1 MVAFASPSICI
12 GILLALPVEAVTPP
26 IAAGLFSAALG
37 MNMAS
42 HSGYWANIIDL
53 SPKRAG
59 FVLGVSNTIGNIP
72 GAENSFSF
80 AFTLKIEHLPR
91 QARDKHSKQDEN
103 RAFSAGIY
111 GNLLTG
117 WVLSS
122 SGSWVMVFGIAIV
135 HWCERKKF
143 AVTFSS
149 SQTAEF
155 A

>member
-1 MVAFASPSICI
+1 VRKTLFLS
-12 GILLALPVEAVTPP
+12 LAK
-26 IAAGLFSAALG
+26 F
-37 MNMAS
+37 
-42 HSGYWANIIDL
+42 
-53 SPKRAG
+53 
-59 FVLGVSNTIGNIP
+59 
-72 GAENSFSF
+72 
-80 AFTLKIEHLPR
+80 FTLKIEHLPR

-103 RAFSAGIY
+103 RAFSSGIY